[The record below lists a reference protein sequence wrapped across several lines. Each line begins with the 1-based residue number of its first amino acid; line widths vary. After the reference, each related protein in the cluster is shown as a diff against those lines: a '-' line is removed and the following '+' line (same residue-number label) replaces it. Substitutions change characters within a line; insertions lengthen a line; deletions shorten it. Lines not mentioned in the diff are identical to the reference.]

1 MKLEVDI
8 YKKLTEYD
16 LDIHF
21 STTEDGF
28 GLMGASGSGKSM
40 LLKCIAGIQ
49 TPDQGRIV
57 LNDQVLFDS
66 EKKIDLPPQRRHIGY
81 LFQNCALFE
90 NMNVKQNIS
99 APLKAKHL
107 PKDEIEKKVN
117 EIMKDFHIENLAMRY
132 PRALSGG
139 QKQRVALAR
148 LLVYD
153 TNLVLLDEPF
163 SALDE
168 NLKDQL
174 LLETKNKLTN
184 YHKSFIFV
192 SHSPKEMEA
201 MVRNIKRI
209 ERGKLK

>member
-1 MKLEVDI
+1 MKL
-8 YKKLTEYD
+8 K
-16 LDIHF
+16 
-21 STTEDGF
+21 
-28 GLMGASGSGKSM
+28 
-40 LLKCIAGIQ
+40 
-49 TPDQGRIV
+49 
-57 LNDQVLFDS
+57 
-66 EKKIDLPPQRRHIGY
+66 
-81 LFQNCALFE
+81 
-90 NMNVKQNIS
+90 
-99 APLKAKHL
+99 
-107 PKDEIEKKVN
+107 KKVS

>member
-8 YKKLTEYD
+8 YIKLTEYD

-40 LLKCIAGIQ
+40 ILKCIAGIQ

-66 EKKIDLPPQRRHIGY
+66 EKKIDLPPQRRHVGY
-81 LFQNCALFE
+81 LFQNYALFE
-90 NMNVKQNIS
+90 NMNVKQNIG
-99 APLKAKHL
+99 APLRAKHL

-117 EIMKDFHIENLAMRY
+117 EIMKDFHIENLALRY

-168 NLKDQL
+168 NLKGQL

-201 MVRNIKRI
+201 MVKNIKRI

>member
-8 YKKLTEYD
+8 YIKLTEYD

-40 LLKCIAGIQ
+40 ILKCIAGIQ

-66 EKKIDLPPQRRHIGY
+66 EKKIDLPPQRRHVGY
-81 LFQNCALFE
+81 LFQNYALFE
-90 NMNVKQNIS
+90 NMNVKQNIG
-99 APLKAKHL
+99 APLRAKHL

-117 EIMKDFHIENLAMRY
+117 EIMKDFHIENLALRY
-132 PRALSGG
+132 PRALSSG

-168 NLKDQL
+168 KLKGQL

-192 SHSPKEMEA
+192 SHSLKEMEA
-201 MVRNIKRI
+201 MVKNIKRI

>member
-49 TPDQGRIV
+49 SPDQGRIV

-81 LFQNCALFE
+81 LFQNYALFE

-163 SALDE
+163 SSLDE
-168 NLKDQL
+168 NLKGQL

-184 YHKSFIFV
+184 YQKSFIFV

>member
-8 YKKLTEYD
+8 YIKLTEYD

-40 LLKCIAGIQ
+40 ILKCIAGIQ

-66 EKKIDLPPQRRHIGY
+66 EKKIDLPPQRRHVGY
-81 LFQNCALFE
+81 LFQNYALFE
-90 NMNVKQNIS
+90 NMNVKQNIG
-99 APLKAKHL
+99 APLRAKHL

-117 EIMKDFHIENLAMRY
+117 EIMKDFHIENLALRY

-168 NLKDQL
+168 KLKGQL

>member
-66 EKKIDLPPQRRHIGY
+66 EKKIDLPPQHRHVGY
-81 LFQNCALFE
+81 LFQNYALFE
-90 NMNVKQNIS
+90 NMNVKQNIG
-99 APLKAKHL
+99 APLRAKHL

-168 NLKDQL
+168 NLKGQL

-184 YHKSFIFV
+184 YQKAFIFV

-201 MVRNIKRI
+201 MVGNIKRI

>member
-8 YKKLTEYD
+8 YIKLTEYD

-40 LLKCIAGIQ
+40 ILKCIAGIQ

-66 EKKIDLPPQRRHIGY
+66 EKKIDLPPQRRHVGY
-81 LFQNCALFE
+81 LFQNYALFE
-90 NMNVKQNIS
+90 NMNVKQNIG
-99 APLKAKHL
+99 APLRAKHL

-117 EIMKDFHIENLAMRY
+117 EIMKDFHIENLALRY

-168 NLKDQL
+168 KLKDQL

>member
-28 GLMGASGSGKSM
+28 GLMGASGTGKSM

-49 TPDQGRIV
+49 SPDQGRIV

-90 NMNVKQNIS
+90 NMNVKQNIG
-99 APLKAKHL
+99 APLRAKHL
-107 PKDEIEKKVN
+107 PKDEIEKKVSK
-117 EIMKDFHIENLAMRY
+117 IMKDFHIENLAMRY

>member
-8 YKKLTEYD
+8 YIKLTEYD

-40 LLKCIAGIQ
+40 ILKCIAGIQ

-66 EKKIDLPPQRRHIGY
+66 EKKIDLPPQRRHVGY
-81 LFQNCALFE
+81 LFQNYALFE
-90 NMNVKQNIS
+90 NMNVKQNIG
-99 APLKAKHL
+99 APLRAKHL

-117 EIMKDFHIENLAMRY
+117 EIMKDFHIENLALRY

-168 NLKDQL
+168 HLKGQL

-201 MVRNIKRI
+201 MVKNIKRI